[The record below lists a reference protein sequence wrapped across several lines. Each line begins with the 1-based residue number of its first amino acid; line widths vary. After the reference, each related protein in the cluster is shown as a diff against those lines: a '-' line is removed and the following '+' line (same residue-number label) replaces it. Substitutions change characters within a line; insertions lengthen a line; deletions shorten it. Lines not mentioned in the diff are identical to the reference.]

1 MNLLIPS
8 IGFVSRSGFINLDK
22 PVNPSSH
29 EVVAWIKRILCKAL
43 PVSKTGHSGTLDPK
57 VSGCLIVCI
66 ERATR
71 LVKSQQSAGKEY
83 IGVVRFHSPIDDVKK
98 VERVSRTKNPFF
110 FVKEYVI
117 SLKTLES
124 LTGAV
129 FQKPPVI
136 AAVKR
141 QLRIRTIYESKLL
154 EYDQRRNLG
163 NIQSI
168 L

>member
-1 MNLLIPS
+1 MIRKSRLVLHRS
-8 IGFVSRSGFINLDK
+8 TSFRSGFINLDK

-29 EVVAWIKRILCKAL
+29 EVVAWVKRILCKAL

-98 VERVSRTKNPFF
+98 VERVSRTRPLFALFHRCLTPFSDARIIDGRCIP
-110 FVKEYVI
+110 EAT
-117 SLKTLES
+117 SHCCCET
-124 LTGAV
+124 T
-129 FQKPPVI
+129 I
-136 AAVKR
+136 AYSND
-141 QLRIRTIYESKLL
+141 L
-154 EYDQRRNLG
+154 
-163 NIQSI
+163 
-168 L
+168 

>member
-1 MNLLIPS
+1 M
-8 IGFVSRSGFINLDK
+8 DK

-98 VERVSRTKNPFF
+98 VERVSIAKK
-110 FVKEYVI
+110 FVMRYVVI

-141 QLRIRTIYESKLL
+141 QLRIRTIYESKLI

-163 NIQSI
+163 NN
-168 L
+168 

>member
-1 MNLLIPS
+1 M
-8 IGFVSRSGFINLDK
+8 
-22 PVNPSSH
+22 NPSSH

-98 VERVSRTKNPFF
+98 VERVRKKIEFEGKRNSMFGLSRHSN
-110 FVKEYVI
+110 
-117 SLKTLES
+117 
-124 LTGAV
+124 
-129 FQKPPVI
+129 
-136 AAVKR
+136 R
-141 QLRIRTIYESKLL
+141 
-154 EYDQRRNLG
+154 
-163 NIQSI
+163 
-168 L
+168 